1 MGLFYFD
8 EGVNPQA
15 ARRAGISVSKTMAYN
30 KRRGQKEREYYEQ
43 HPKPGKTATQ
53 QYIDSFDHKFRHSY

>member
-15 ARRAGISVSKTMAYN
+15 ARHTDISVNKTMAYN
-30 KRRGQKEREYYEQ
+30 KRRARKELEYYKQ
-43 HPKPGKTATQ
+43 NPKPGKSPTD